1 VFLHLVGSMG
11 RVEHSGAPGA
21 QNMIVLF
28 FILWGDRYGFDKNH
42 TGTRY
47 VEHVFLH
54 PVGSVGFVVHFGRSE
69 ARNINALF
77 LVGLVRIQQKARQ
90 DTLRRT
96 CVFASGGICGLC
108 SAFQWVPVVKC

>member
-1 VFLHLVGSMG
+1 MG

-21 QNMIVLF
+21 QNMIALF

-42 TGTRY
+42 TGTHY

-108 SAFQWVPVVKC
+108 SAFRWVPVVKC